1 MTPDISE
8 LATSAL
14 YSENTFY
21 NQFTK
26 DLLTA
31 KEEVIIESPYL
42 TVKRLKMLKPVFE
55 NLMRRKIQ
63 VFIITK
69 DPKEQEYAMEA
80 QSEAG
85 ISYFEA
91 LGPQVLL
98 VKGGHHRKLAIID
111 RKVLWEGSMNILSQ
125 SYSREF
131 MRRIEK

>member
-1 MTPDISE
+1 
-8 LATSAL
+8 
-14 YSENTFY
+14 
-21 NQFTK
+21 
-26 DLLTA
+26 
-31 KEEVIIESPYL
+31 
-42 TVKRLKMLKPVFE
+42 MLKPVFE
-55 NLMRRKIQ
+55 KLMQRKIQ

-69 DPKEQEYAMEA
+69 DPKEQDNTMEA